1 MHSKP
6 PEDRKD
12 VDGDMEIIVTLL
24 LCIVVAVAN
33 KSIDKFFGAM
43 IEKDDRSKWYDI
55 LMRDFTL
62 GWKEMTKSIFL
73 IPTLIVI
80 YKIWNLEA
88 VIGALLFIY
97 ILNRFAIEI
106 IYQKIKEYIK
116 SNYAKFKKYRK

>member
-43 IEKDDRSKWYDI
+43 IEKDDRSKWYD
-55 LMRDFTL
+55 LVVKDFAL
-62 GWKEMTKSIFL
+62 GMKGMMQTIFL
-73 IPTLIVI
+73 LPALIIV